1 MADRNPIMSNCAKI
15 APLLLFPTM
24 AIAGE
29 ATPAANATWLSLV
42 PALLAIAMALAT
54 RSVIPSLAA
63 GIVAGAWIIHDLSL
77 IGLFQGFLDMGE
89 IYVVKAMA
97 DADHAAIILFSLMIG
112 GMVGIISRNGGMQG
126 VVNRL
131 SRWVHDVRQ
140 AMLATATLGVAIF
153 FDDYANSLVVGN
165 TMRPVTDRMRVSR
178 EKLAYLVD
186 ATSAP
191 VACLAFATTWIGYE
205 VGLIQTAIADLP
217 KLGESAYAIFI
228 EALPFNFYPLLA
240 LVFVYLIAHTGR
252 DFGPMHVAESR
263 AAKSGDTVGPAAEI
277 DEEAADGK
285 DLQPVANRPHRARN
299 AIIPVFVLVS
309 SVMASL
315 VVTGH
320 GDTFR
325 EIIGSANS
333 YQSLVWGSL
342 LGVASAFAVTLLQG
356 LLGLEETVMA
366 WYNGIKTMML
376 AIIILILAWSLAA
389 VNNVLGTDHFLI
401 AVLGDSLPDFL
412 LPTLVF
418 VLSAATAFSTGSSWG
433 TMGILYPLVIPL
445 SWAVLGHA
453 DPVFFATVASV
464 LSGAVWGDH
473 CSPISDTTILSSMA
487 SGCDHIA
494 HVRTQ
499 LPYALVVGAV
509 AIIAGTLPAGFGL
522 SWWVTLPLGMLS
534 LYVVLRWLGR
544 PIEGRGS
551 IAAISE

>member
-1 MADRNPIMSNCAKI
+1 MSNCAKI

-131 SRWVHDVRQ
+131 SRWVHDARQ